1 MTYANYIEGSDKIQ
15 DTYSSPT
22 RNYHKSTGLKNQLQI
37 TSVARNYLQGHVH
50 QSGAEESVSMR
61 HQHLLFSYNIHEL
74 L

>member
-1 MTYANYIEGSDKIQ
+1 MQTTLKDQTKYKTHIQ
-15 DTYSSPT
+15 AQPEIII
-22 RNYHKSTGLKNQLQI
+22 NLLGLKNQLQI